1 MLQPATAPLVS
12 DPQRPNRMRLGFFTY
27 LESTSTPDDIYAE
40 VMQLF
45 LAAEELGFDMVWV
58 AQHHF
63 GHHGGLPSPFVF
75 FAAVAERA
83 PRLGLGT
90 AVVTL
95 PLENPIRV
103 AEDAAV
109 FETLFP
115 GRLQLGLGTGFAS
128 PAMMATFGKSDQD
141 RRQLYDE
148 GIERVIHALQDN
160 PVNDDGDCLY

>member
-27 LESTSTPDDIYAE
+27 LEGTSAPGDIYAE

-63 GHHGGLPSPFVF
+63 SHHGGLPAPFVF

-90 AVVTL
+90 AGVTL
-95 PLENPIRV
+95 PLGEPIPVGGGAAGLLNPFSRRLP
-103 AEDAAV
+103 
-109 FETLFP
+109 TRP
-115 GRLQLGLGTGFAS
+115 GNGF
-128 PAMMATFGKSDQD
+128 
-141 RRQLYDE
+141 
-148 GIERVIHALQDN
+148 
-160 PVNDDGDCLY
+160 